1 MARTH
6 TVTVMPGQFDPISD
20 HLCFSCSSKQVNVR
34 APRSRKF
41 PRSCLC
47 TCSASRILESIKS
60 QTSAHS
66 FSSGV
71 AVGSDNLVA

>member
-1 MARTH
+1 MMQVVDEDGTCAYAHLDCHARTFWSDFRSF
-6 TVTVMPGQFDPISD
+6 VFFVNISHD
-20 HLCFSCSSKQVNVR
+20 L
-34 APRSRKF
+34 
-41 PRSCLC
+41 RSCLC